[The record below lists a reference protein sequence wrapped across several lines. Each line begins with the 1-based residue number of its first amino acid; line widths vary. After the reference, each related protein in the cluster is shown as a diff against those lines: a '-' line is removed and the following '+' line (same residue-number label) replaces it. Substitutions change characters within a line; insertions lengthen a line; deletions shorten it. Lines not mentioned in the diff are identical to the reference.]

1 MDGIAAFKRIFTFLI
16 AQIVL
21 LITAASYLTYI
32 AMHHA
37 GRPDMAVAAA
47 TALIFAA
54 IALLVMRYAWPIG
67 ITGVELFWG
76 TSVKQHV
83 ERLMLPALA
92 FGAGAMFLTA
102 GAFALAGRT
111 TIARVV
117 EALLA
122 ASAIGVPL
130 IVSLLLI
137 VSATRRLRAYRK
149 GHAMMEAK
157 LEQMPELER
166 VSVSIASEEGSTDT
180 TVRPDPQGFTFAG
193 LTSKPWY
200 AASDFPWVAAFEEAV
215 DEITAEYE
223 ALRQQHADGIKAY
236 SYAGLE
242 GDFWQSFQFVTR
254 HRELPERT
262 ALCPKTAAL
271 LKTIPHY
278 PAFRDAMFSILE
290 GGGVISP
297 HRDVSNVFLTM
308 HLPLIVP
315 GNGFMEVG
323 GLKREWKRG
332 EAMIFDSSYHHQAQ
346 NNSNEDRVVLLVDF
360 LHPDLTDEEAQWV
373 HASRL

>member
-1 MDGIAAFKRIFTFLI
+1 MDGIAGFKRIFIFLI
-16 AQIVL
+16 TQVVL
-21 LITAASYLTYI
+21 LLAAGAYLTYI
-32 AMHHA
+32 ALHHA
-37 GRPDMAVAAA
+37 GRSDLSVAAA
-47 TALIFAA
+47 TALVFAA
-54 IALLVMRYAWPIG
+54 FALLVLRYAWPMG
-67 ITGVELFWG
+67 TSGVELFWG
-76 TSVKQHV
+76 TSVKLHI
-83 ERLMLPALA
+83 ERTMQPALA
-92 FGAGAMFLTA
+92 FGAGAMLLAA
-102 GAFALAGRT
+102 GAFALANET
-111 TIARVV
+111 TFARIL
-117 EALLA
+117 EATLA
-122 ASAIGVPL
+122 AAAIGVPL

-137 VSATRRLRAYRK
+137 VSATRRLKAYKR
-149 GHAMMEAK
+149 GHALMEAK
-157 LEQMPELER
+157 LEDMPELER
-166 VSVSIASEEGSTDT
+166 VTASIASEEGLTET

-200 AASDFPWVAAFEEAV
+200 DAREFPWVAAFEEAI
-215 DEITAEYE
+215 DDITAEYE
-223 ALRQQHADGIKAY
+223 ALRQAHADNIQAY
-236 SYAGLE
+236 RYAGLE
-242 GDFWQSFQFVTR
+242 GEFWQSFQFVTR
-254 HRELPERT
+254 HRELPENA
-262 ALCPKTAAL
+262 ALCPKTTAL

-308 HLPLIVP
+308 HLPLIAP

-346 NNSNEDRVVLLVDF
+346 NNTNSDRVVLLVDF